1 MYVLYSRATASGGGT
16 IKSSTTKA
24 GGQSVQSSTTNS
36 GGQSVQ
42 SSTTQSG
49 GQSVQSETTSS
60 AAPHRHLMFDF
71 MESQGAPPPSSG
83 WNVFAYAQSRSG
95 FQGLID
101 LPTSNPV
108 YTYSA
113 DGQHSHSVN
122 VNIPSHNH
130 DFSINIPS
138 HKHDFSVNIPAH
150 THDFEFE
157 LDPHKHDIE
166 YGIFELDRLPTELE
180 ITVDGNK
187 TPYTELKGENIDL
200 TPYLKKDSD
209 GKIQRD
215 RYAVIEIRPKDEL
228 AQITATIVWGVFIQS
243 RKGGRY

>member
-24 GGQSVQSSTTNS
+24 

-71 MESQGAPPPSSG
+71 MESQNAPPPSSG

-122 VNIPSHNH
+122 VNIPSH
-130 DFSINIPS
+130 D
-138 HKHDFSVNIPAH
+138 HDFSVNIPAH

-228 AQITATIVWGVFIQS
+228 AQITASVVWGVFIQS